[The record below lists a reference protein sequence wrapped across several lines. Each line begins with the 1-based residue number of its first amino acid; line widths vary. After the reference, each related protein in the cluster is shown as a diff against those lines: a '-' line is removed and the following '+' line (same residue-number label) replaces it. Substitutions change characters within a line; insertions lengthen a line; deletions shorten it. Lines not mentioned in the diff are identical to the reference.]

1 MKALI
6 GGTALTLALLLSGC
20 GGSEEG
26 GNTATGTTSATN
38 NAPLQQVEA
47 PNGDWTQVVTET
59 EGGGFLMGN
68 PNAPVKLTEYASMTC
83 SHCATFSANGAPR
96 LRNEYVKSG
105 QVSWEFRPYLLFPT
119 DAGISQ
125 ILRCQGPKPFFRL
138 TEQVYAEQQNWVQ
151 NIQSA
156 PQADMQRIQSL
167 PPAQQVSALVK
178 AAKMDEFFR
187 QRGIPQGKID
197 QCLNDQAGLERL
209 VGITNQANKDMP
221 NFPGTPAFQINGQLL
236 ENTASWE
243 ALEPKLREAI
253 G

>member
-6 GGTALTLALLLSGC
+6 GGTALTLALLLAGC

-26 GNTATGTTSATN
+26 GNSAAGTTAATN

-68 PNAPVKLTEYASMTC
+68 PNAPVKLTEYASVTC
-83 SHCATFSANGAPR
+83 PHCADFSEKGAPR
-96 LRNEYVKSG
+96 LRDEYVKSG

-125 ILRCQGPKPFFRL
+125 ILRCQGAKPFFRL
-138 TEQVYAEQQNWVQ
+138 TEQVYAEQSNWIKNFQNL
-151 NIQSA
+151 

-187 QRGIPQGKID
+187 QRGIPQAKIE
-197 QCLNDQAGLERL
+197 QCLTDQAGLERL

-236 ENTASWE
+236 ENTSSWE

>member
-6 GGTALTLALLLSGC
+6 GGTALAFALALAGC
-20 GGSEEG
+20 GDEDTS
-26 GNTATGTTSATN
+26 GNAAGPTAAAN
-38 NAPLQQVEA
+38 NAPLDQVEA

-59 EGGGFLMGN
+59 AGGGYLMGN
-68 PNAPVKLTEYASMTC
+68 PNAPVKLTEYASVTC
-83 SHCATFSANGAPR
+83 PHCATFSEVGAPK
-96 LRNEYVKSG
+96 LRDEYVKSG

-125 ILRCQGPKPFFRL
+125 LLRCQGAQPFFRL
-138 TEQVYAEQQNWVQ
+138 TEQVYAEQKNW
-151 NIQSA
+151 IQGF
-156 PQADMQRIQSL
+156 QSL
-167 PPAQQVSALVK
+167 PPAEMQRIQALPPVEQVGALVK

-187 QRGIPQGKID
+187 QRGMPQAKID
-197 QCLNDQAGLERL
+197 QCLSDRAGLERL
-209 VGITNQANKDMP
+209 VGITSQANKDMP
-221 NFPGTPAFQINGQLL
+221 NFPGTPAFQINGELL